1 MSVLKAPNILIPRE
15 GTDLTRWAVVACDQ
29 FTSEPAYWHN
39 LASFIGPAPST
50 LQMILPEAFLEDHP
64 LDRILKI
71 NKTMELYLAHGVFQ
85 DLGPSFVL
93 VDRRTPYKERRLGL
107 ILAIDLD
114 QYSPDPD
121 NESLVCGTENTVPAR
136 IPPRV
141 KIREHASLE
150 LPHVMLLMDD
160 PDLLV
165 IEHLYAKRDT
175 FPKVYDFELNMGG
188 GHVTGYQIKD
198 TASVIKDLDRLIVA
212 HRFQFAVGDGN
223 HSLAAAKVCWEALK
237 PTLSSIDQREHPA
250 RYAMVELENIYDPGL
265 QFEPI
270 HRVVFNATED
280 FLHGLYDL
288 EQGDAFCLTYTKKGG
303 SKPFYLPE
311 SAPAAVKLIQD
322 YIDRYVKN
330 NPFAHVDYVHG
341 IENLKAVCQTD
352 EFAVGITLPPM
363 NKSDLVKF
371 VSQSGVLPR
380 KTFSMGEATEKRY
393 YLECRKIK

>member
-1 MSVLKAPNILIPRE
+1 MSAVKPPRILLPRE

-29 FTSEPAYWHN
+29 FTSEPEYWHN
-39 LASFIGPAPST
+39 LERYVGPAPST

-64 LDRILKI
+64 LERIARI
-71 NKTMELYLAHGVFQ
+71 DKTMELYLEHGVFR
-85 DLGPSFVL
+85 DLGECFIL
-93 VDRRTPYKERRLGL
+93 LDRRTPYKERRLGL
-107 ILAIDLD
+107 VVAVDLD

-121 NESLVCGTENTVPAR
+121 NESLVCGTEKTVASR

-141 KIREHASLE
+141 KIREDAPLE

-160 PDLLV
+160 PESRI
-165 IEHLYAKRDT
+165 IERLFERRNE
-175 FPKVYDFELNMGG
+175 FPKVYDFDLNMGG
-188 GHVTGYQIKD
+188 GHVTGYMIKD
-198 TASVIKDLDRLIVA
+198 TASVIKELDRLIVP

-223 HSLAAAKVCWEALK
+223 HSLAAAKACWEKIK
-237 PTLSSIDQREHPA
+237 PTLSGIELLEHPA
-250 RYAMVELENIYDPGL
+250 RYAMAELENIYDQGL

-280 FLHGLYDL
+280 FMEGLYDL
-288 EQGDAFCLTYTKKGG
+288 ERGDAFCLTYTKKGG

-311 SAPAAVKLIQD
+311 SAPEAVKLIQEYVD
-322 YIDRYVKN
+322 AYVKK

-363 NKSDLVKF
+363 NKRDLVEY
-371 VSQSGVLPR
+371 VSKEGVLPR